1 MNIQQ
6 ISVITETLIEKGI
19 IFNKGLNDSE
29 FEKIEAKFN
38 VLFPNDLKLFLQNA
52 LPVSDGFIN
61 WRQGLESEKIAENI
75 ITRLA
80 GPLDGMIYDVKNN
93 GFWFDQWGDKPEVL
107 EDQLDLVTKYYF
119 TYPKL
124 IPIYSHRYIPDR
136 PRQEGNPVFSVHQMD
151 IIYYGFDLA
160 SYFAKEFK
168 FELPNYFEILTE
180 PKVEIEF
187 WSYWTVYN

>member
-80 GPLDGMIYDVKNN
+80 GPIRRD
-93 GFWFDQWGDKPEVL
+93 
-107 EDQLDLVTKYYF
+107 DL
-119 TYPKL
+119 
-124 IPIYSHRYIPDR
+124 RC
-136 PRQEGNPVFSVHQMD
+136 
-151 IIYYGFDLA
+151 
-160 SYFAKEFK
+160 
-168 FELPNYFEILTE
+168 
-180 PKVEIEF
+180 
-187 WSYWTVYN
+187 